1 MILRP
6 CAFAAPLAFRE
17 LPVTTSN
24 NIQHTYDAI
33 KIAS

>member
-17 LPVTTSN
+17 LPVTSSN

>member
-1 MILRP
+1 MILRS